1 MARAPARPAAKAA
14 AAKSE
19 RELIGPVAASAVT
32 RNAAVFMAVV
42 VAFFLVRFFRDVLS
56 PLVVATFLLLLIDA
70 LSRVMATRLPGAP
83 RWIRRGVAAVAILAG
98 FAAVGGIFVL
108 KAPPFAADLK
118 GLGPRLDA
126 ILASLMRMEGVAP
139 VTIGDIFAGVDPT
152 ALLERVFLAA
162 RRLISYSVL
171 VIIYFG
177 FLLASRATFERKID
191 QLYDTEAH
199 RSAALRVTDS
209 VRNAVERFVRLQT
222 LKALMMAL
230 VAFGLMLLFRVHD
243 ALFIAFLVFLSAY
256 IPIIGPIVGAIFPG
270 LVAIAQFQDLGRP
283 LLLSALLGAIVLVID
298 NVLMPKLAS
307 DELNVDPLLVL
318 VSLGF
323 WAAILG
329 TPGVLLST
337 PLTVTIMAIAAEF
350 ESTHWLAVLI
360 SREGHPNPE
369 EAKGKA

>member
-1 MARAPARPAAKAA
+1 MARARTRPAAKAA
-14 AAKSE
+14 GAPAEHPLIAA
-19 RELIGPVAASAVT
+19 PPASAVT

-42 VAFFLVRFFRDVLS
+42 VAFFLVRFFREVLS

-70 LSRVMATRLPGAP
+70 LSRVMARRLPGAP
-83 RWIRRGVAAVAILAG
+83 GWIRGGLAGALILAG
-98 FAAVGGIFVL
+98 FALVGGIFIF
-108 KAPPFAADLK
+108 KAPPFAVHLK
-118 GLGPRLDA
+118 GLGPRLDT
-126 ILASLMRMEGVAP
+126 ILGRLMTMAGVAP
-139 VTIGDIFAGVDPT
+139 VTIGDLFSGVDPST
-152 ALLERVFLAA
+152 ILERVFLTA
-162 RRLISYSVL
+162 RSLLSYGVL

-177 FLLASRATFERKID
+177 FLLASRTAFERKLD

-199 RSAALRVTDS
+199 RRAALRVAES

-222 LKALMMAL
+222 LKALMMAV
-230 VAFGLMLLFRVHD
+230 VAWGLMLLFHVRD
-243 ALFIAFLVFLSAY
+243 GLFIAFVVFLLAY
-256 IPIIGPIVGAIFPG
+256 IPIIGPIAGALFPG
-270 LVAIAQFQDLGRP
+270 LVAIAQFNDLGRP
-283 LLLSALLGAIVLVID
+283 ALLTALLGAIVLVID

-337 PLTVTIMAIAAEF
+337 PLTVTIMAVAAEF

-360 SREGHPNPE
+360 SREGHPVPDT
-369 EAKGKA
+369 AKAGG